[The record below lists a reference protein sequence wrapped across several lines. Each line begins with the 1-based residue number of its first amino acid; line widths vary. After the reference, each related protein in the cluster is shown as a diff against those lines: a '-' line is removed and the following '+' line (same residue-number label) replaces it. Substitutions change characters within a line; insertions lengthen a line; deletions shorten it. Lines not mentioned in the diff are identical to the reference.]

1 MTAQILERVP
11 GFGRLARV
19 ASAHHERLDGSGYP
33 LGLTADEL
41 DMKVPN
47 PCIIGILSDWC
58 TSSQALGLEHPQ
70 LSWPIAAH
78 EQLWWIHGRRALPE
92 PRHERSEFQMTAEEV
107 IGTRRVGS
115 FVAYRKL

>member
-1 MTAQILERVP
+1 MRRVSP
-11 GFGRLARV
+11 RIDRV
-19 ASAHHERLDGSGYP
+19 VRSIMPSSTFAAYSVSGH
-33 LGLTADEL
+33 

-47 PCIIGILSDWC
+47 PCFIGNLSDWC

-107 IGTRRVGS
+107 IRV
-115 FVAYRKL
+115 LDE